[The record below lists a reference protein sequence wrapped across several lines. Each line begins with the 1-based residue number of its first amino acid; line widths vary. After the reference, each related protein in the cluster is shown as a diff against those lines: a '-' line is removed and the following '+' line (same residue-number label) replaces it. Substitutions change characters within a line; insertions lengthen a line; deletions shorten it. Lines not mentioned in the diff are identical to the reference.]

1 MKRTKYVVSLYL
13 IILFTFFSTGLAYG
27 AENLNEV
34 RNLIKTRYYQD
45 VGDEVLNKK
54 SVQEMVQ
61 ALNDPYSTYMEP
73 ELFKDFLDSL
83 DGKYVGVGMYINEF
97 KDRVQVVNPMP
108 GSPRKRSV

>member
-45 VGDEVLNKK
+45 VGDEVLNK
-54 SVQEMVQ
+54 SQ
-61 ALNDPYSTYMEP
+61 
-73 ELFKDFLDSL
+73 FKKWCRHSMIPTQPIWNRNYLRFLRF
-83 DGKYVGVGMYINEF
+83 I
-97 KDRVQVVNPMP
+97 R
-108 GSPRKRSV
+108 R